1 MTYNPLNHYW
11 LAADNRLFSSAVQ
24 ALVPTTDPAFAAWGG
39 TPTPWPRDAAGVQ
52 TDAALQEV
60 LTPYSVFVNLPN
72 YTADVRWR
80 KIETGIV
87 VNGIPFPCDQ
97 GTLSALNSATI
108 YTESATGSGA
118 VINWKLPDGSFTQ
131 LNKSEINELQLASQ
145 GFCQACFTCE
155 NDTLIAITAGSITT
169 REQVDT
175 AFAAINNSFTKSV
188 APEGMA
194 ISETLLRRR
203 RR

>member
-1 MTYNPLNHYW
+1 MPGSYNPFDHYW
-11 LAADNRLFSSAVQ
+11 LADDGRLFSSAAQ
-24 ALVPTTDPAFAAWGG
+24 SLVTPETDTGEDK
-39 TPTPWPRDAAGVQ
+39 TPWPRDAAGAQ
-52 TDAALQEV
+52 TDAALQDV
-60 LTPYSVFVNLPN
+60 LTPYNVFVNLPN

-131 LNKSEINELQLASQ
+131 LNKTEINELQLASQ
-145 GFCQACFTCE
+145 SFCQACYTCE
-155 NDTLIAITAGSITT
+155 NDTLIAITAGTITT

-175 AFAAINNSFTKSV
+175 AFAAINNAFTKAS
-188 APEGMA
+188 APEGMM
-194 ISETLLRRR
+194 ISETLLTRRR
-203 RR
+203 

>member
-1 MTYNPLNHYW
+1 MIYNPFNNYW
-11 LAADNRLFSSAVQ
+11 LADDGRLFSSAVQ
-24 ALVPTTDPAFAAWGG
+24 ALVSTTDPGFVVWGG
-39 TPTPWPRDAAGVQ
+39 VPTPWPRDAANAQ

-60 LTPYSVFVNLPN
+60 LTPYNVFVNLPN

-108 YTESATGSGA
+108 YTGSTQGAGA
-118 VINWKLPDGSFTQ
+118 VINWKLPDGTFTQ
-131 LNKSEINELQLASQ
+131 LNKSEVNELQLASQ

-155 NDTLIAITAGSITT
+155 NDTLIAITAGTITT
-169 REQVDT
+169 REQVDA
-175 AFAAINNSFTKSV
+175 AFAAVSNSFTKTA

-203 RR
+203 R